1 MRSPQHVSSAPD
13 PGPLSDLRNL
23 DFARFVLGE
32 LYLTPGVGNVEF
44 ATNLTDYRFIS
55 PRVSAR
61 LLPMILPDPVPHH
74 APGDDLV

>member
-44 ATNLTDYRFIS
+44 ATNLSDYRFS
-55 PRVSAR
+55 LPRATAH
-61 LLPMILPDPVPHH
+61 LAPTGKPEPDSDL
-74 APGDDLV
+74 ATGDELA